1 MKWEGRNGEQ
11 WQRQRVAVLGAGIS
25 GSGVVA
31 LLKQLGWDYVT
42 YDEQG
47 RAFTEEE
54 ARGCSVVVCS
64 PGFKKEHPW
73 KLIAKQCGKKVITET
88 EFGAKFTDA
97 KIVAV
102 TGTNG
107 KTTLATFLAH
117 LWNSVNRPAVAAGN
131 VGLPLSQLVADGL
144 ASNTTIFL
152 ETSSFQS
159 EDLVDLKPESVLWT
173 NFDSDH
179 IDHHGTE
186 ERYFYAKAKLLELVK
201 TGTVMIGESVQRFAL
216 KINHNLPIQSQ
227 VIRRNKAIPPGVNS
241 EHFLSTYPQA
251 ENMAIAWEFSSSKG
265 ISQNKFLQAMNSYI
279 SEPHRLQKIESFE
292 NATFWND
299 SKSTNF
305 SSAIAA
311 CKNFNGNL
319 FWIGGGRSKGGMVG
333 ELADKLKPLI
343 QKAFLFGE
351 SGKSLVEVF
360 QANGLSGT
368 FCNSLE
374 EAVSKAFS
382 AVIEKTDILLSPGF
396 ASFDCFKNYSDR
408 GNSFV
413 KCVLDLK
420 KISSMSTHN
429 NSLDFVH

>member
-1 MKWEGRNGEQ
+1 MKRESENWKQ
-11 WQRQRVAVLGAGIS
+11 WQQQPVAILGAGIS
-25 GSGVVA
+25 GNGVVA
-31 LLKQLGWDYVT
+31 LLKQLGWDYGI

-54 ARGCSVVVCS
+54 ARGCSVIVCS

-73 KLIAKQCGKKVITET
+73 KLIAQQCGKKVITET
-88 EFGAKFTDA
+88 EFGSKFTDA
-97 KIVAV
+97 KIIAV

-131 VGLPLSQLVADGL
+131 VGLPLSQAVADGL
-144 ASNTTIFL
+144 GSDAIIFL
-152 ETSSFQS
+152 ETSSFQA
-159 EDLVDLKPESVLWT
+159 EDMVDLKPEGVLWT
-173 NFDSDH
+173 NFDLDH

-186 ERYFYAKAKLLELVK
+186 EKYFYAKAKLLELVK
-201 TGTVMIGESVQRFAL
+201 NGQVMIGESVHRFAL
-216 KINHNLPIQSQ
+216 KINHNLPIQTQ
-227 VIRRNKAIPPGVNS
+227 IIRRNQAVPLRVNR

-251 ENMAIAWEFSSSKG
+251 ENMAIAREFSSRMG
-265 ISQNKFLQAMNSYI
+265 ISKDQFLQAVNSYI
-279 SEPHRLQKIESFE
+279 SEPHRLQKIESFG

-305 SSAIAA
+305 LSAIAA
-311 CKNFNGNL
+311 CKNFSGNL

-333 ELADKLKPLI
+333 GLADQLKPLI

-351 SGKSLVEVF
+351 SGKSLVKAF
-360 QANGLSGT
+360 QANGLPGT

-382 AVIEKTDILLSPGF
+382 AVIEKTDILFSPGF

-408 GNSFV
+408 GNYFV

-429 NSLDFVH
+429 TSLDFVH